1 MWPKYAPF
9 FIKFVPKNGYFVCFF
24 EKKRKKR
31 AFLMNLLV
39 YSLRN
44 FRKKSIADVFL
55 VCMENILRKTD
66 AGFYGTFF
74 LET

>member
-1 MWPKYAPF
+1 
-9 FIKFVPKNGYFVCFF
+9 
-24 EKKRKKR
+24 
-31 AFLMNLLV
+31 MNLLV